1 MWGAFL
7 ALASLLG
14 TATSVVGG
22 TRFLLFKGARY
33 MFRTQTKYRIRV
45 DCG

>member
-14 TATSVVGG
+14 IAASVVGG
-22 TRFLLFKGARY
+22 IRFLLFKGARY
-33 MFRTQTKYRIRV
+33 MFCTQKKYGIRV